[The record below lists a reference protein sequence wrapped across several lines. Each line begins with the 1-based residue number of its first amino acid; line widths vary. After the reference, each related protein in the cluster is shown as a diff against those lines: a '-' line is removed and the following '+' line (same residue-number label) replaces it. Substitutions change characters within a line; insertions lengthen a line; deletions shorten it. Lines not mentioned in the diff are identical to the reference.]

1 MKRILL
7 LFIILILGSVPVFSA
22 EQDDDASSGDFSGG
36 NTAEMFS
43 SGPKSDPL
51 IEIRNWLGRSGAPP
65 LEKNQQKLLRK
76 VYDDE
81 VKALAKPF
89 EKQFGVSLQAALK
102 TQPAQSGRR
111 TGGGRANRELTA
123 EVHRISSH
131 LSDKLFAALPMEQ
144 QLPVRKFQSE
154 MVRQR
159 RVDRF
164 KQTTEASG
172 LSLTEQQESDID
184 AIFAR
189 ESYLRTQAII
199 QANGESYEKSLSFVA
214 SQTEKR
220 IALVLDPS
228 QPNALSAEN
237 APAGSPQPSPEE
249 TQPHVD

>member
-7 LFIILILGSVPVFSA
+7 LFIILISTAVPVFCA

-36 NTAEMFS
+36 STADLLS
-43 SGPKSDPL
+43 KGPKSDPL
-51 IEIRNWLGRSGAPP
+51 IEIRNWLGRAGAPP
-65 LEKNQQKLLRK
+65 LEKNQQKLLHK
-76 VYDDE
+76 IYDDE

-89 EKQFGVSLQAALK
+89 EKQFGVSLQDALK
-102 TQPAQSGRR
+102 NQPAQSGRR
-111 TGGGRANRELTA
+111 MGGGRANRELTA
-123 EVHRISSH
+123 EVQRISNR

-144 QLPVRKFQSE
+144 QLPVRKYQSE

-159 RVDRF
+159 RLDRF

-172 LSLTEQQESDID
+172 LNLTEQQEIDID

-199 QANGESYEKSLSFVA
+199 QANGEDYEKSLIFVA

-220 IALVLDPS
+220 IAVVLDPS
-228 QPNALSAEN
+228 QGSALSADN
-237 APAGSPQPSPEE
+237 TPAVSQPDPEE
-249 TQPHVD
+249 YHPAVD

>member
-1 MKRILL
+1 M
-7 LFIILILGSVPVFSA
+7 
-22 EQDDDASSGDFSGG
+22 
-36 NTAEMFS
+36 
-43 SGPKSDPL
+43 
-51 IEIRNWLGRSGAPP
+51 
-65 LEKNQQKLLRK
+65 EKNQQKLLRK

-89 EKQFGVSLQAALK
+89 EKQYGVSLQEALK
-102 TQPAQSGRR
+102 AQPAQTARHSRGN
-111 TGGGRANRELTA
+111 RANRELTA
-123 EVHRISSH
+123 EVQRISTR

-144 QLPVRKFQSE
+144 QLPVRKYQSE
-154 MVRQR
+154 LVRQR

-199 QANGESYEKSLSFVA
+199 QANGEDYEKSLVFVT

-220 IALVLDPS
+220 IAVVLDPS
-228 QPNALSAEN
+228 QGSAISAEN
-237 APAGSPQPSPEE
+237 TPAVPQPNSEE
-249 TQPHVD
+249 YHPDVD